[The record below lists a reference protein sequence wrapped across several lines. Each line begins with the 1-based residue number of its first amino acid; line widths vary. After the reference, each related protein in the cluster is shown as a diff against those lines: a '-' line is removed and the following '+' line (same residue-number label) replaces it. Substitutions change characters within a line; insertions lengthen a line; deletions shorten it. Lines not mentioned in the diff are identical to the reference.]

1 MTGVSRRSQSERVS
15 VLHRTMSSSPDPFS
29 HLLKRPIRNPAEY
42 RCRKCH
48 RYFKSKAGRT
58 LHFRTHHP
66 CLPNAAGPQSD
77 PSSDHGGSENDH
89 SDTMSAQ
96 RAAVHETNSST
107 EHSDQEVGPEDVLMD
122 DVDEGEVANHE
133 EDEHSVGS
141 PMADL
146 DFDLGGGDFDYL
158 SPHSE
163 FSKESSLGHSEQGDD
178 DAPAHVAEDHP
189 LDDTV
194 PEGLS
199 REYHEHIDGTPCDE
213 DGNYLPPDTPPT
225 FPPAPLSD
233 DWSPYRNRVE
243 FEVAG
248 LLYTRDKMPGKCI
261 NELMDLWTATLL
273 KYNDYGPFA
282 NSKDL
287 YRTIDSTRL
296 GDVKWESFEL
306 SYSGEV
312 PDHNVPRWMT
322 GRYDVWFRN
331 PRTVVQNMLANPD
344 FDGEINYGPFR
355 EFVDGERRLKD
366 FMSGDWAWKQADIIA
381 EDPTNAG
388 AAFVPIILGSDKTT
402 VSVATG
408 QNEYYPL
415 YASIGNV
422 NNSVRRAHRNAVALI
437 GFLALP
443 KTHRDYANDA
453 NFRKFRRQLFH
464 TSLSRILQPLKPGM
478 TTPEALI
485 SRTIQSKPSLPA
497 SCKDGVQDMS
507 NAVFRCTAP
516 NHDLDGA
523 GGGRRTREHTEALVA
538 DFELGVLWNE
548 YGLVG
553 DIVVSTSRYQ
563 LFIHITIT
571 APWCFDVLVEVDVRP
586 ELKTFR
592 CIVDGSNDFAALMT
606 FILPFTNDFPRAD
619 IHELI
624 APDILHQL
632 IKGTFKDHLVDW
644 VEQYLIQE
652 HGNSQA
658 QVILADIDH
667 RIAVAPPFSGLRN
680 FHEGRGFK
688 QWTGDDSKALMK
700 VYLAA
705 IVGYVPSEM
714 VRAIRAFIE
723 FCYLVRRNVHTPS
736 TLRQLEHAL
745 ERFYA
750 NRGIFQATGV
760 RENFNLPRQHSLRHY
775 RRLIWAFGAPNGLCS
790 SITESKHIEAV
801 KDPYRRSNKHKA
813 MGQMLLTNQRVDK
826 LAASRVDFADR
837 GMLMRPCLFEEYLK
851 LHPDEDTE
859 SEEEMLIPA
868 KSRREHN
875 RARNDDGAMPGPTVL
890 AYVVMAATPQTK
902 LPRTAVALANYIK
915 QPRLKELIRRFL
927 YDQLNPDSGLPGLEV
942 PLQDCPEF
950 DEKISVFFSAAST
963 YYAPSDP
970 SGVGGMHREHIR
982 ATPMW
987 FGIAPRFDCAF
998 VNYQP
1003 DFEGIKAL
1011 AVVRIRLFFS
1021 FKFGGIVYP
1030 CALVQWFERIAE
1042 EPDEDTG
1049 MYIVRPESKRG
1060 VPVLSVLHLD
1070 SIVRAAHLI
1079 GVYGKQPVPNNITEH
1094 NALDAYK
1101 YFYVNRYV
1109 DHHAFEM
1116 VF

>member
-1 MTGVSRRSQSERVS
+1 M
-15 VLHRTMSSSPDPFS
+15 
-29 HLLKRPIRNPAEY
+29 
-42 RCRKCH
+42 
-48 RYFKSKAGRT
+48 
-58 LHFRTHHP
+58 
-66 CLPNAAGPQSD
+66 
-77 PSSDHGGSENDH
+77 SSDHSGSSEDDH
-89 SDTMSAQ
+89 GTTMSAQ
-96 RAAVHETNSST
+96 RAAIGEYHSVT
-107 EHSDQEVGPEDVLMD
+107 EFSDQAIPSEDVVMD
-122 DVDEGEVANHE
+122 DIV
-133 EDEHSVGS
+133 EDENENRVDDERSITPSV
-141 PMADL
+141 ADL
-146 DFDLGGGDFDYL
+146 DFDLQGEDLDRL
-158 SPHSE
+158 SVRSE
-163 FSKESSLGHSEQGDD
+163 FWKEPSLWGSEGDD
-178 DAPAHVAEDHP
+178 DAPAHVEEDHP
-189 LDDTV
+189 LDDML

-225 FPPAPLSD
+225 FPPAPLPD

-243 FEVAG
+243 FEAAG
-248 LLYTRDKMPGKCI
+248 LLYTRDQMAGKRI
-261 NELMDLWTATLL
+261 NDLMDLWTTTLL
-273 KYNDYGPFA
+273 KYNDHGPFA
-282 NSKDL
+282 NSTDL

-296 GDVKWESFEL
+296 GTS
-306 SYSGEV
+306 SS
-312 PDHNVPRWMT
+312 
-322 GRYDVWFRN
+322 YDVWFRN

-344 FDGEINYGPFR
+344 FDGEIDYGPFR
-355 EFVDGERRLKD
+355 EFADGERRLKD

-381 EDPTNAG
+381 EDATNAG

-422 NNSVRRAHRNAVALI
+422 NNTVRRAHRNAVALI
-437 GFLALP
+437 GFLALR
-443 KTHRDYANDA
+443 KICKAHRDYANDA

-464 TSLSRILQPLKPGM
+464 TSLSHILQPLKPGM
-478 TTPEALI
+478 TTPEVTRCADGHFRRVIYGLGPYIADYPEQALLACI
-485 SRTIQSKPSLPA
+485 
-497 SCKDGVQDMS
+497 VQGWCP
-507 NAVFRCTAP
+507 RCTAL
-516 NHDLDGA
+516 NNDLDGA

-548 YGLVG
+548 YGLIG
-553 DIVVSTSRYQ
+553 DIV
-563 LFIHITIT
+563 
-571 APWCFDVLVEVDVRP
+571 
-586 ELKTFR
+586 
-592 CIVDGSNDFAALMT
+592 
-606 FILPFTNDFPRAD
+606 PFTNDFPRAD

-632 IKGTFKDHLVDW
+632 VKGTFKDHLVDW
-644 VEQYLIQE
+644 IEQYLVQE
-652 HGNSQA
+652 HGNAQA
-658 QVILADIDH
+658 QVILADIDR
-667 RIAVAPPFSGLRN
+667 RIAVVPPFSGLRN

-705 IVGYVPSEM
+705 IVSYVPREM
-714 VRAIRAFIE
+714 VRTIRAFIE

-736 TLRQLEHAL
+736 TLRQLEDTL

-775 RRLIWAFGAPNGLCS
+775 RRLIWAFAAPNGICS

-801 KDPYRRSNKHKA
+801 KDPYRRSNRFNEV
-813 MGQMLLTNQRVDK
+813 GQVLVTNQHVDK

-837 GMLMRPCLFEEYLK
+837 GMLEQPCLLEEYLR
-851 LHPDEDTE
+851 LHPDEDL
-859 SEEEMLIPA
+859 EEEIPVTA
-868 KSRREHN
+868 ESHRKRDQ
-875 RARNDDGAMPGPTVL
+875 AQDDDGAVPGPTVL

-902 LPRTAVALANYIK
+902 LPRTAVALGNYIK
-915 QPRLKELIRRFL
+915 QPRLKELIRQFL
-927 YDQLNPDSGLPGLEV
+927 YDQLNPNSALPGLEV
-942 PLQDCPEF
+942 SLQDCPEF
-950 DEKISVFFSAAST
+950 DERISVFFSAAST

-987 FGIAPRFDCAF
+987 FGTAPRFDCAF

-1003 DFEGIKAL
+1003 DLDGIQAL

-1030 CALVQWFERIAE
+1030 CALVQWFERISE

-1060 VPVLSVLHLD
+1060 APVLSVLHLD

-1079 GVYGKQPVPNNITEH
+1079 GVYGKQAVPRDVTAH

-1101 YFYVNRYV
+1101 RFYVNRYV
-1109 DHHAFEM
+1109 DHHAFETI
-1116 VF
+1116 F